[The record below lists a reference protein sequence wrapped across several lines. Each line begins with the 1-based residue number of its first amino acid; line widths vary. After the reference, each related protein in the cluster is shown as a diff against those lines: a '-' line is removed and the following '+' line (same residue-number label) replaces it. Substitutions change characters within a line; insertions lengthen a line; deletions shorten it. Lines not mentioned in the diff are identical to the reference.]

1 MKKGKVFKII
11 FIIIIFVV
19 ALAIGYKFIS
29 EKNIFVGSNIL
40 KSNVEIDIKER
51 EYLNVEEKVFYTS
64 ELIEYKSRL
73 GDEDNIINYYQSI
86 AEFLKENFPDVKVY
100 ISNFNYKTNYD
111 TAEEE
116 MYFNGYRMVDGVI
129 LNESSFTL
137 IMGKDRLVNDLSFGK
152 MPTFI
157 NRDIDLSNILNAS
170 EIIEKVELLF
180 RENSDKIFNGF
191 NTERKIAGEYYLE
204 YDEEKLYY
212 VFLVNN
218 GSYIK
223 IDANNGEVIDTYY
236 FNGMYS

>member
-64 ELIEYKSRL
+64 ELIEYKSRP
-73 GDEDNIINYYQSI
+73 GDEDNIIKNYQSI

-100 ISNFNYKTNYD
+100 ISNFNYKTNYN

-116 MYFNGYRMVDGVI
+116 MYFNGYRMVNGVI

-152 MPTFI
+152 MSTFI
-157 NRDIDLSNILNAS
+157 NRDIDLSNILNVS

-180 RENSDKIFNGF
+180 RENSDKIFNSF
-191 NTERKIAGEYYLE
+191 DNERKIKGEYYLE
-204 YDEEKLYY
+204 YDEGKLYY
-212 VFLVNN
+212 VFLANN

-223 IDANNGEVIDTYY
+223 IEANNGEVIDTYY